1 MHDELDDDPPVKLE
15 NENENPQNMNPIST
29 VDSSMFQYLVFALHQ
44 IEHEH
49 QILHQKIGAILAY
62 IRQWFSTILCFFNTN
77 KPFML
82 R

>member
-1 MHDELDDDPPVKLE
+1 MHDDLDDGPSVKLE
-15 NENENPQNMNPIST
+15 NENENQQSMNQIST
-29 VDSSMFQYLVFALHQ
+29 VDSSMFQYLVFAIHQ

-49 QILHQKIGAILAY
+49 EILRQKIGAMLAY
-62 IRQWFSTILCFFNTN
+62 IRQWFQEFLFFNHTN